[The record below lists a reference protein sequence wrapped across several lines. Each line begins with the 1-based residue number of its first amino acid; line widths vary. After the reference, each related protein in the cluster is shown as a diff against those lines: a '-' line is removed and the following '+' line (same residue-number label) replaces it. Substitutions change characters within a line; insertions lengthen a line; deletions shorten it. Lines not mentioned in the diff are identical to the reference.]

1 MLALSILG
9 LENAHSAFTAFLRRI
24 WLLHEAVAQVKQW

>member
-24 WLLHEAVAQVKQW
+24 LASS